1 MKTIVSGSFI
11 LENSMY
17 SSSKTYSFRDD
28 PSCEYKVGLI
38 TVRTAHAKD
47 ICRRHMSLY
56 VTHVA
61 TKAQQ

>member
-11 LENSMY
+11 FWKIVLFF
-17 SSSKTYSFRDD
+17 KDYSFRDD
-28 PSCEYKVGLI
+28 PSCELKVVLI